1 MAAKY
6 DSQAPPSYPSQAYPP
21 PAHLDAGPANPYGSS
36 PSPQPYGNNSSYY
49 GGGPPQQGYGP
60 PPQGYYGGQQQGGYG
75 PPQGGGYY
83 GAPQQGLPQ
92 QGMYYQQGYPPQQQ
106 KGSGAKEGILGGL
119 IGLTACCCCLDCL
132 F

>member
-6 DSQAPPSYPSQAYPP
+6 DNQAPPSYPSQAYPS

-36 PSPQPYGNNSSYY
+36 PSPQPYGNSASYY
-49 GGGPPQQGYGP
+49 GGSPPQQGYGP

-75 PPQGGGYY
+75 PPQGGYY